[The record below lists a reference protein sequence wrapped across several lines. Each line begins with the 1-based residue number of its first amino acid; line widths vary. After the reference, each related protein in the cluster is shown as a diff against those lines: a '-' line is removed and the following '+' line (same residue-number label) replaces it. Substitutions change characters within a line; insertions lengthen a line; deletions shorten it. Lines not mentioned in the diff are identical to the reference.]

1 MCTTLEKSIALCA
14 MHYNCSLVIIA
25 GCYYQN
31 NKMNA
36 NIVFRKLFVGLSFSF
51 AIILL
56 TPLGIDNVYSQSI
69 PLTNNRTT
77 AQQHAEHIIDNLVIS
92 EHIPIT
98 GQLASGDY
106 ILLMDFTP
114 FVTSIE
120 GHSHIALKVPCN
132 EDGKSK
138 VAIVAGIA
146 PNLNTLDIGNA
157 INNGTLDGNSLDLS
171 DEGNTCLYHTELPN
185 NISDIALVNTSN
197 QTLNFNEGGYPSI
210 TVSAHGTAIQHM
222 AASTMT
228 MTNQTSA
235 TPS

>member
-1 MCTTLEKSIALCA
+1 
-14 MHYNCSLVIIA
+14 
-25 GCYYQN
+25 
-31 NKMNA
+31 MNPS
-36 NIVFRKLFVGLSFSF
+36 NIFKELAVGFTIF
-51 AIILL
+51 TAIILL
-56 TPLGIDNVYSQSI
+56 TLPAMDDAYTQTMSMS
-69 PLTNNRTT
+69 PTNNSSNNT

-92 EHIPIT
+92 EHIPLT

-132 EDGKSK
+132 EDGTPK
-138 VAIVAGIA
+138 VTIVTGIA
-146 PNLNTLDIGNA
+146 PNLNTLNIGNA

-171 DEGNTCLYHTELPN
+171 AEGNSCLYHAELPN

-197 QTLNFNEGGYPSI
+197 QTLNFNEDGYPSV
-210 TVSAHGTAIQHM
+210 TVSAHGTAIQHIG
-222 AASTMT
+222 APTTTTM

-235 TPS
+235 TAP

>member
-1 MCTTLEKSIALCA
+1 
-14 MHYNCSLVIIA
+14 
-25 GCYYQN
+25 
-31 NKMNA
+31 MNPSK
-36 NIVFRKLFVGLSFSF
+36 IFRELFVGLTVSS

-56 TPLGIDNVYSQSI
+56 TLSGMDSTYTQTMSKSTTSNSS
-69 PLTNNRTT
+69 NNTV
-77 AQQHAEHIIDNLVIS
+77 QQHAEHILDNLVIS
-92 EHIPIT
+92 EHIPLT

-132 EDGKSK
+132 EDGTSK
-138 VAIVAGIA
+138 VTVVAGIA
-146 PNLNTLDIGNA
+146 PNLNTLNIGNA
-157 INNGTLDGNSLDLS
+157 INNGTLDGDSLDLS
-171 DEGNTCLYHTELPN
+171 DEGNSCLYHAELPN

-222 AASTMT
+222 TAPTM
-228 MTNQTSA
+228 MNQTSTTA
-235 TPS
+235 P